1 MRYYLNSAD
10 KLDPVEFGERSKAVC
25 DAYFQA
31 TDLHQQR
38 THLISTDEKTGIQA
52 LERDAPTLPMRP
64 GQVERQEYNY
74 DRHGTLCLTAN
85 LEVATGKIIAPTIG
99 PTRGEQDFAAHIE
112 QTIATDAQGTWVF
125 VADQLNTHKSEALV
139 RLVGK
144 HCGIEIDLGVKGKSG
159 ILKSLATRQAFL
171 EDPAHRIRF
180 LYTPRHASWL
190 NQVEIWF
197 SILVR
202 RLLKRAS
209 FESLEQLRQR
219 LLAFIDY
226 FNRTLAKPFQWTYKG
241 KVLVA

>member
-10 KLDPVEFGERSKAVC
+10 KLDPVEFAERSRTVCEAYLKA
-25 DAYFQA
+25 DEFQK
-31 TDLHQQR
+31 QG
-38 THLISTDEKTGIQA
+38 THLISTDEKTGVQA
-52 LERDAPTLPMRP
+52 LERDAPTRPMRP

-74 DRHGTLCLTAN
+74 NRHGTLCLTAN
-85 LEVATGKIIAPTIG
+85 LEVATGTIIAPTIG

-112 QTIATDAQGTWVF
+112 QTIATDPQGTWIF
-125 VADQLNTHKSEALV
+125 VADQLNTHQSEALV

-144 HCGIEIDLGVKGKSG
+144 HCQIETDLGVKGESG
-159 ILKSLATRQAFL
+159 ILKSRATRREFL
-171 EDPAHRIRF
+171 EDPTHRIRF

-209 FESLEQLRQR
+209 FQSLEQLRQR
-219 LLAFIDY
+219 LLAFIEY

>member
-10 KLDPVEFGERSKAVC
+10 KLDPVEFSERSRMVC
-25 DAYFQA
+25 DVYLQA
-31 TDLHQQR
+31 ADLQKKGM
-38 THLISTDEKTGIQA
+38 HLISTDEKTGIQA

-85 LEVATGKIIAPTIG
+85 LDVATGKIIAPTIG

-112 QTIATDAQGTWVF
+112 QTIATDAGGTWIF
-125 VADQLNTHKSEALV
+125 VADQLNTHQSQALV
-139 RLVGK
+139 QLVGNQ
-144 HCGIEIDLGVKGKSG
+144 CGIDMDLGIKGKSG
-159 ILKSLATRQAFL
+159 ILKSRATRRLFL
-171 EDPAHRIRF
+171 EDPSHRIRF
-180 LYTPRHASWL
+180 IYTPRHASWL

-202 RLLKRAS
+202 RLLKRAN
-209 FESLEQLRQR
+209 FQSLEQLRTQ